1 MLRFFVMTIPL
12 LAIGGTFAIAI
23 VSGEPSNEAAA
34 VVASKTD
41 INGNNKD
48 WSRKHNDINHVSSG
62 AMEEAL
68 RLHPPTAT
76 SVEGGDTESS
86 EWWLK
91 HEVLLRWAWKEW
103 DERQIQSIEIVTET
117 KDEQGLA
124 QPQRLLPSLD
134 VDTMVDPNLRSVMDR
149 TRISPTLGNEASVRR
164 AWDEVL
170 ALPEEKETAKS
181 TSSNCFESS
190 KTTTPE
196 VDRRH
201 HHHRVYQHKEFL
213 TNEGV
218 MRLRSH
224 LDALSDSGIPKRR
237 PNAMNRNGLLL
248 DPSVPGGVS
257 GDPELQNFVETLAN
271 DYLRPLGRSLFPEFA
286 GDPKDDSKHYAFT
299 IKYGAESE
307 NHYCNTIAA
316 NTISPTTNTTA
327 TTDWDLKEHS
337 DASVYT
343 FNINLNLPGEDYSGS
358 SLYFVAHEEAPSQSK
373 NTTAGIGKTKNLRE
387 VRFEPGAA
395 LLHRGMTK
403 HGAKSLECG
412 KRNNLVIWL
421 HGMDGY
427 VRTAPYE
434 EGERLSVKE
443 RWSTS
448 TSTSTESEKE
458 SEKVADSTT
467 FYNEKTLADAS
478 EL

>member
-23 VSGEPSNEAAA
+23 VSGEPPNEAAA
-34 VVASKTD
+34 VVTSKTG

-48 WSRKHNDINHVSSG
+48 WSRKHNNVNHVSSS

-91 HEVLLRWAWKEW
+91 HEVLLRLAWKEW
-103 DERQIQSIEIVTET
+103 DERQIQSIAIVTET

-134 VDTMVDPNLRSVMDR
+134 VAIMVDPNLRSVMDR

-181 TSSNCFESS
+181 TSSNYFESS
-190 KTTTPE
+190 KTTTSE
-196 VDRRH
+196 VDRTF
-201 HHHRVYQHKEFL
+201 HHRVYQHKEFL

-271 DYLRPLGRSLFPEFA
+271 NYLRPLGRSLFPEFA
-286 GDPKDDSKHYAFT
+286 GDPRDDSKHYAFT
-299 IKYGAESE
+299 IKYGAEFE
-307 NHYCNTIAA
+307 NDSCNTIAA
-316 NTISPTTNTTA
+316 NSIPPNTNTTA

-358 SLYFVAHEEAPSQSK
+358 SLYFVAHEEAHSQSK
-373 NTTAGIGKTKNLRE
+373 NTTTSISKTKNLRE
-387 VRFEPGAA
+387 IHFEPGTA
-395 LLHRGMTK
+395 LIHRGMTK

-421 HGMDGY
+421 HGIYGY

-448 TSTSTESEKE
+448 STELEKE
-458 SEKVADSTT
+458 SEKVVDSTT
-467 FYNEKTLADAS
+467 FYDEKTHADAS